1 MSITLKNITLRN
13 FLSIGAV
20 CQAIDLDKKDLTL
33 ILGENLDLG
42 GSDSGSRNGTGKTT
56 LIQGISYALFGS
68 AINNIKKDNLIN
80 RTNQKGMQVSID
92 FNSNGVDYKIV
103 RGRKPN
109 VLKFYI
115 NDKEQQA
122 SDDSQGDSRE
132 TQDAIERVLRMTND
146 MFRQIIA
153 LNTYNEPFL
162 AMKVSDQR
170 MIIEQLLGITLLS
183 EKAEAIKELNKSTK
197 EDIQKEEYRIRGT
210 DEANK
215 RIQEQIDSLKKRQR
229 LWNAKHD
236 EDLLRLVSEY
246 DDLSK
251 INIDVELQSHKDLA
265 VYNANFDVIQRHN
278 ALVARQ
284 LQWKQKRETEV
295 RQLLTEFEKL
305 NSIDIAAELD
315 QHKLLSEYNKAVV
328 DHDTYTKTVAR
339 VTKESKQWSSTR
351 TKLVEEVTE
360 LKEHRCYACGQEFHD
375 QKHTEV
381 LEKKL
386 KQLREA
392 EEHCVSLASELASL
406 VDNPVVVPSKPS
418 TFYKTETE
426 AIKHSS
432 EVDRI
437 VHQIETKESE
447 VDPYKEQLEEYEVVD
462 LGTKPETHYDTEE
475 EAIKHS
481 SRISTLLDQI
491 HVKHEEHD
499 PYTDQITEMT
509 EAGLQLVNFDELNK
523 LKRVLQH
530 QEYLLDLLTNK
541 KSFVRKRIISQN
553 LSFLNSRLSMYLTKL
568 GLPHNV
574 VFQDD
579 LTVEITE
586 LGRDLDFHN
595 LSRGEMNRVILALSF
610 AFRDTYE
617 SLYSPVNVLFIDELI
632 DSGMDA
638 MGVENS
644 LALLKD
650 MVRRRNKSVWLVSHK
665 DELANRVNSV
675 LKVYKESGFTRY
687 ASSLD
692 YITDTG
698 EPEEEKS

>member
-1 MSITLKNITLRN
+1 MALTLKNITLRN
-13 FLSIGAV
+13 FLSVGQIV
-20 CQAIDLDKKDLTL
+20 QTIDLSKTDLTL

-42 GSDSGSRNGTGKTT
+42 GSDSGSRNGVGKTT
-56 LIQGISYALFGS
+56 MIQALSYALFGS

-80 RTNQKGMQVSID
+80 RTNQKGMVVTVD
-92 FNSNGVDYKIV
+92 FNSNGVDYKII

-109 VLKFYI
+109 ILKFFI
-115 NDKEQQA
+115 NNKEQQA

-132 TQDAIERVLRMTND
+132 TQEAIERVLHMTND

-183 EKAEAIKELNKSTK
+183 EKAEAIKELNKTTK
-197 EDIQKEEYRIRGT
+197 DDIQKEEYRIRGT
-210 DEANK
+210 EEANK

-229 LWNAKHD
+229 MWRLKHN
-236 EDLLRLVSEY
+236 EDLSRLVAEY
-246 DDLSK
+246 DDLAQ
-251 INIDVELQSHKDLA
+251 INIDVELQAHKDLISYTSQLEK
-265 VYNANFDVIQRHN
+265 VQRRSSI
-278 ALVARQ
+278 LTRQ
-284 LQWKQKRETEV
+284 TQWQQKQNLEV
-295 RQLLTEFEKL
+295 QNLTAELEKL
-305 NSIDIAAELD
+305 NAIDIDVELQ
-315 QHKLLSEYNKAVV
+315 QHKNLVEYTRLVSDLDVYNK
-328 DHDTYTKTVAR
+328 TLTR
-339 VTKESKQWSSTR
+339 VTKENTQWSSACK
-351 TKLVEEVTE
+351 KLGEELVE

-381 LEKKL
+381 LDKKL
-386 KQLREA
+386 KQLVEA
-392 EEHCVSLASELASL
+392 EEHLKTSAEELAL
-406 VDNPVVVPSKPS
+406 LKDNPIIVGKKPV
-418 TFYKTETE
+418 TFYKTESE

-432 EVDRI
+432 ELDRLKQ
-437 VHQIETKESE
+437 QIQIKQAE
-447 VDPYKEQLEEYEVVD
+447 VDPYMEQLGDCEDIE
-462 LGTKPETHYDTEE
+462 LGTKPTTHYQTEE

-481 SRISTLLDQI
+481 SRVTTLLEQI
-491 HVKHEEHD
+491 QVKHGEHD
-499 PYTDQITEMT
+499 PYDEQITEMT
-509 EAGLQLVNFDELNK
+509 NVGLQEVNFDEINK
-523 LKRVLQH
+523 LKKVLQH
-530 QEYLLDLLTNK
+530 QDYLLDLLTNK

-553 LSFLNSRLSMYLTKL
+553 LSFLNTRLSTYLSKL

-579 LTVEITE
+579 LSVEITE

-617 SLYSPVNVLFIDELI
+617 SLYSSVNVLFIDELI
-632 DSGMDA
+632 DSGMDS

-665 DELANRVNSV
+665 DELASRVNSV
-675 LKVYKESGFTRY
+675 LNVYKESGFTRY
-687 ASSLD
+687 ESS
-692 YITDTG
+692 TDNLVEVEDAT
-698 EPEEEKS
+698 EEIS